1 MLKDE
6 GPRKRLFKIG
16 VEFGG
21 PKSRKALWD
30 LKNELYRIEKKY
42 HNNVYFKTVDLLL
55 IVFRI
60 SGELHE
66 YHKSIDG
73 KYTRLEGP
81 ANLRYWSK
89 DHFIGI
95 DMVIPIKAWKDRTP
109 EQILEYLLVQL
120 RACFDLLVERALEEK
135 EVLDEA
141 KLRADINE
149 LLSDYERDC
158 REKFCKSPVH

>member
-1 MLKDE
+1 MTEKSIPKLLSWGSQSGDKWSGRAV
-6 GPRKRLFKIG
+6 GPFDFQLHKNARKFDGKT
-16 VEFGG
+16 
-21 PKSRKALWD
+21 
-30 LKNELYRIEKKY
+30 
-42 HNNVYFKTVDLLL
+42 YFKTLNHLN
-55 IVFRI
+55 ITWRI
-60 SGELHE
+60 AGE
-66 YHKSIDG
+66 INDFDG
-73 KYTRLEGP
+73 SAGP
-81 ANLRYWSK
+81 ERLRYWRK